1 MKNQKSLSL
10 FFLWIIT
17 IHSLTSCQSVPRSS
31 VNPALEFTDFE
42 INKIQ
47 QNGSQSVLFQA
58 RSAVWPE
65 VKYQDIKPLSFH
77 PTASSPLRI
86 AILGDTGCRLKENK
100 GQPFYQNCQSKEE
113 WPYPEVVKTIAQEP
127 YDFAI
132 HTGDYH
138 YREQCSDPK
147 KCPQLSRSLGYGWL
161 AWWDD
166 FYQPTQPLFKKS
178 PILFVRGNH
187 EDCQRAFSGWG
198 PLSVLQKKFEDSCQE
213 IEPYQWIEI
222 EDLVLINFDDSAFD
236 DRSAWSELDQ
246 KKWLSILS
254 ELADRARSLNGK
266 KEIWFLAHKPVFGFV
281 PSRED
286 AEPQVINENLKK
298 LMIQSKLVKEID
310 YFQSG
315 HIHNQQVARDPQGP
329 LQVIVGHT
337 GTSLDPFGRKILTD
351 QIVTTTESK
360 SSFGYAIFERIGFKK
375 WNWIFKNQQGRPE
388 LICQVQA
395 QKTQCDFPSAL
406 TAEGATSQ
414 P

>member
-10 FFLWIIT
+10 FFLGMIT
-17 IHSLTSCQSVPRSS
+17 CYLLSSCQSVPSSS
-31 VNPALEFTDFE
+31 VKQDAQFADFE
-42 INKIQ
+42 IQKIQ
-47 QNGSQSVLFQA
+47 QNGLQSVLIQA
-58 RSAVWPE
+58 HSSAWPE
-65 VKYQDIKPLSFH
+65 VKYQDVKPLSFH
-77 PTASSPLRI
+77 PTTSSPLRI

-100 GQPFYQNCQSKEE
+100 GQQFYQNCQSKEE
-113 WPYPEVVKTIAQEP
+113 WPYPEVVKTIAQES

-147 KCPQLSRSLGYGWL
+147 KCPQLSRSLGYGWT

-198 PLSVLQKKFEDSCQE
+198 PLSVLQKKFEDSCHE

-236 DRSAWSELDQ
+236 DRSSWDALDQ
-246 KKWLSILS
+246 KKWLSIFN
-254 ELADRARSLNGK
+254 ELTERASSLKGK

-286 AEPQVINENLKK
+286 AEPQAINENLKK
-298 LMIQSKLVKEID
+298 LMVQSKLVNQVD
-310 YFQSG
+310 YFLSG
-315 HIHNQQVARDPQGP
+315 HVHNQQVARDTHEGAI
-329 LQVIVGHT
+329 QVIVGHT

-351 QIVTTTESK
+351 QIVTATESK
-360 SSFGYAIFERIGFKK
+360 KSFGYAIFERMGFKK
-375 WNWIFKNQQGRPE
+375 WKWIFKNQQGRDE
-388 LICQVQA
+388 LVCQVQG
-395 QKTQCDFPSAL
+395 QKTQCDFPSSVSA
-406 TAEGATSQ
+406 Q
-414 P
+414 